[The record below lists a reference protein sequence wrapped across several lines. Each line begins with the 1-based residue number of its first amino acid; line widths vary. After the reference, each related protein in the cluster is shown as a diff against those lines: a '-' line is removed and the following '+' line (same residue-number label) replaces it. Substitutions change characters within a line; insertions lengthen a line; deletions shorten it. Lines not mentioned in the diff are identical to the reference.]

1 LGRFCDKAFLCKN
14 IFFITPTQ
22 ASDNLSI
29 KNSKMKSILT
39 SFIIVAIIISCSP
52 SKKTDNIFVVNQ
64 PAEFENLEAIWLIWP
79 STDHK
84 EGESVQEVTLSIIEA
99 LLGDIKIVVT
109 CKDKELLKRANETLK
124 NHFGELKN
132 LTLLEIPSYEIW
144 ARDMGPIFVETNQNT
159 LAIADFNF
167 NSWGY
172 SDTLDIDTK
181 TEEMYDVRVAEYFN
195 LPVISSSMISEG
207 GNREVNGKGTLIT
220 TEVVEKGRNPGMS
233 KLEMETEYKRLLG
246 AKKVIWLKQGLVED
260 DHTFLGPITTFDEAK
275 AYTVVT
281 TNGHIDE
288 FARFVNDSTIL
299 MAQIDSTE
307 LGDPIAFENHKRI
320 EENYQIL
327 SKATDQDGKPFTI
340 KRMPLPGTIFST
352 MSPGDYV
359 YEYIKTL
366 DYKNGNAFP
375 DGDTVKV
382 IAALSYLNFIITD
395 KVVIG
400 QTCWREGMPEE
411 LKLKD
416 ENASQILQSIF
427 PNRKIIMIDALA
439 VNLGGGGIH
448 CISMQQPV
456 SSSN

>member
-1 LGRFCDKAFLCKN
+1 
-14 IFFITPTQ
+14 
-22 ASDNLSI
+22 
-29 KNSKMKSILT
+29 MKSILT
-39 SFIIVAIIISCSP
+39 SLIIAVLIISCSSP
-52 SKKTDNIFVVNQ
+52 KKNNNLFIINQ
-64 PAEFENLEAIWLIWP
+64 PAEFESQEAIWLIWP
-79 STDHK
+79 STNHK
-84 EGESVQEVTLSIIEA
+84 EGESVEKVTLSIIEA
-99 LLGDIKIVVT
+99 LINDINIVVT
-109 CKDKELLKRANETLK
+109 CKNKELLKRASERLKTL
-124 NHFGELKN
+124 FGEQPRLK
-132 LTLLEIPSYEIW
+132 LLELPSFEIW
-144 ARDMGPIFVETNQNT
+144 ARDMGPIFVETNKNT

-181 TEEMYDVRVAEYFN
+181 TEEMYDVRVAKHFN

-220 TEVVEKGRNPGMS
+220 TESVESNRNPNMS
-233 KLEMETEYKRLLG
+233 KKEMEAEYMRLLG
-246 AKKVIWLKQGLVED
+246 VKKIIWLKKGLVED
-260 DHTFLGPITTFDEAK
+260 NHTFLGPITASDGTK

-299 MAQIDSTE
+299 LAQIDSTE
-307 LGDPIAFENHKRI
+307 FSDPIAFENHKRI

-340 KRMPLPGTIFST
+340 IRMPLPGTIFST

-366 DYKNGNAFP
+366 DYEDGSTFPKGN
-375 DGDTVKV
+375 TVKV

-395 KVVIG
+395 KVIVG
-400 QTCWREGMPEE
+400 QTCWREGMPNE

-416 ENASQILQSIF
+416 EKAAQILQSVF

-448 CISMQQPV
+448 CISMYQPKFP
-456 SSSN
+456 SN

>member
-1 LGRFCDKAFLCKN
+1 MRAHDVDAETLYIIK
-14 IFFITPTQ
+14 T
-22 ASDNLSI
+22 DN
-29 KNSKMKSILT
+29 MKSISTCFL
-39 SFIIVAIIISCSP
+39 IVLLIISCSSP
-52 SKKTDNIFVVNQ
+52 EKRDNVFVVNQ
-64 PAEFENLEAIWLIWP
+64 PAEFETQEAIWLIWP
-79 STDHK
+79 SMDHK
-84 EGESVQEVTLSIIEA
+84 EGESVEHVTLSIIEA
-99 LLGDIKIVVT
+99 LIDDINIVVT
-109 CKDKELLKRANETLK
+109 CKDKDLLNAAKQTLK
-124 NHFGELKN
+124 NRFGEQPRI
-132 LTLLEIPSYEIW
+132 TFLEIPSFEIW
-144 ARDMGPIFVETNQNT
+144 TRDMGPIFVETNKNT

-181 TEEMYDVRVAEYFN
+181 IEEMYDVRVAEHFN
-195 LPVISSSMISEG
+195 FPVISSSMISEG

-220 TEVVEKGRNPGMS
+220 TESVEEGRNPSMS

-246 AKKVIWLKQGLVED
+246 VKKVIWLKQGLVED
-260 DHTFLGPITTFDEAK
+260 DHTFLGQITTSDETK

-299 MAQIDSTE
+299 LAQIDSTE

-327 SKATDQDGKPFTI
+327 SEATDQDSKPFTI
-340 KRMPLPGTIFST
+340 IRMPLPGTIFST

-366 DYKNGNAFP
+366 DYKDGSTFP
-375 DGDTVKV
+375 KGDTVKV
-382 IAALSYLNFIITD
+382 IAALSYLNFIITNT
-395 KVVIG
+395 VVIG
-400 QTCWREGMPEE
+400 QTCWREGMPND

-416 ENASQILQSIF
+416 ERAAQILQSVF
-427 PNRKIIMIDALA
+427 PNRKVKMIDALA

-448 CISMQQPV
+448 CISMQQPAFPR
-456 SSSN
+456 N